1 MQKATLED
9 EEPVQVDEDKVVDGG
24 AHEDDDH
31 AGDCTAPLSSKFIP
45 IPPEQYIL
53 TDLV

>member
-1 MQKATLED
+1 MQKATLEY

-24 AHEDDDH
+24 AHEDDHH
-31 AGDCTAPLSSKFIP
+31 AGDCTAHLSSKVSPF
-45 IPPEQYIL
+45 PPELYIL